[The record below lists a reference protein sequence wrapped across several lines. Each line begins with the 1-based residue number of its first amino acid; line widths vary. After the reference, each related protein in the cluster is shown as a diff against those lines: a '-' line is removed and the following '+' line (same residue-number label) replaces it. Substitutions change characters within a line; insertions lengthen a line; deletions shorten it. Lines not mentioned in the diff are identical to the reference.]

1 MYNKYVYMLNTYI
14 CIILYIYS
22 YNCIIKLQYSCENE
36 ATVCF
41 ILRGARPGH
50 VKLKVGLYLP
60 DNHHHPLL

>member
-1 MYNKYVYMLNTYI
+1 MYNKYVYMLYTYI
-14 CIILYIYS
+14 CIILYI

-50 VKLKVGLYLP
+50 VKLKV
-60 DNHHHPLL
+60 